1 MNRTGG
7 TANAVLSVASGFTV
21 AAGTQNPIAGRAF
34 VLLRD
39 SFDNVLAKG
48 GFATP
53 EGASPYIAML
63 KSCANRSPDCLKASD
78 AINGAGAAGTRLDAA
93 GKATFTA
100 VPPGTYWIMGS
111 GVLMAPNPA
120 DRKVLFWD
128 LRVELRPGANSVTL
142 DQSNATPVHQ

>member
-1 MNRTGG
+1 
-7 TANAVLSVASGFTV
+7 
-21 AAGTQNPIAGRAF
+21 
-34 VLLRD
+34 
-39 SFDNVLAKG
+39 VLAKG

-53 EGASPYIAML
+53 QGASPYIAML

-78 AINGAGAAGTRLDAA
+78 AINGAGAAGTRLDAT
-93 GKATFTA
+93 GRATFTA
-100 VPPGTYWIMGS
+100 VAPGTYWMMGS

>member
-1 MNRTGG
+1 MNRTG
-7 TANAVLSVASGFTV
+7 TANAVLSVSSGIAV
-21 AAGTQNPIAGRAF
+21 AAGAQNPIAGRAF

-63 KSCANRSPDCLKASD
+63 KSCANRSPDCYKATD
-78 AINGAGAAGTRLDAA
+78 AINGAGAAGTRLDAT
-93 GKATFTA
+93 GKASFTA
-100 VPPGTYWIMGS
+100 VAPGTYWIMGS

-120 DRKVLFWD
+120 DRKILFWN
-128 LRVELRPGANSVTL
+128 LRVELRPGANTVTL